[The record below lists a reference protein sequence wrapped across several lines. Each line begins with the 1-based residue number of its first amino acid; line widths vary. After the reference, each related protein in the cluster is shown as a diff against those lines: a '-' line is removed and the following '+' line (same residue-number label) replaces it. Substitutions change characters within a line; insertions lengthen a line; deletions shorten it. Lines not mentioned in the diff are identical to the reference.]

1 MSIELHTC
9 NMLDLLQGK
18 PAFRQFPWFLDCCE
32 AVLVVKLGWLSC
44 PAGDRKILLVADAVL
59 AIASR

>member
-1 MSIELHTC
+1 
-9 NMLDLLQGK
+9 MLDLLQGK